1 MESLFTIVPMR
12 EEHLSALTELEK
24 LCFSQPWS
32 REGLAAELEN
42 PSARFYVALSP
53 KGETAGYVGM
63 HLVLDEGYLANLAVF
78 PRFRGQGAARTLL
91 AALQGLG
98 EKEPLAFISLEVR
111 ESNLPA
117 IRLYEKMGFQ
127 RVGLRKNFY
136 TLPDENALIMTW
148 NSKGET
154 I

>member
-1 MESLFTIVPMR
+1 MEGLFTIVPMR
-12 EEHLSALTELEK
+12 EEHLCALTELER

-32 REGLAAELEN
+32 CQGLAAELEN
-42 PSARFYVALSP
+42 PSARFYTALSP
-53 KGETAGYVGM
+53 EGEVAGYVGM

-78 PRFRGQGAARTLL
+78 PQFRGQGAARALL
-91 AALQGLG
+91 AALQGL
-98 EKEPLAFISLEVR
+98 EKEVPLAFISLEVR

-117 IRLYEKMGFQ
+117 IRLYERMGFQ
-127 RVGLRKNFY
+127 PVGVRKNFY

-154 I
+154 T